1 MKLNEKYN
9 IVCEDPMNV
18 VLQERRLIT
27 GKDGSKR
34 MEWKDIAYCVN
45 IASALKT
52 VVTREINGSGVETLK
67 QMANMYT
74 DLREYIDE
82 IYLADKAEIIARAK
96 EEAAMI
102 INDAHIE
109 ADRIKNK
116 KRRNRWYEGK
126 RL

>member
-1 MKLNEKYN
+1 M
-9 IVCEDPMNV
+9 
-18 VLQERRLIT
+18 
-27 GKDGSKR
+27 
-34 MEWKDIAYCVN
+34 
-45 IASALKT
+45 AS
-52 VVTREINGSGVETLK
+52 
-67 QMANMYT
+67 MYT

-116 KRRNRWYEGK
+116 KRRNK
-126 RL
+126 

>member
-18 VLQERRLIT
+18 ILQEKRVIT

-67 QMANMYT
+67 QMASMYT

-116 KRRNRWYEGK
+116 KRRNK
-126 RL
+126 